1 MSVSLQPS
9 EVCFVIED
17 TGIGIP
23 ADKAS
28 VIFDDF
34 VQIDNFSDGTGI
46 GLPMAR
52 NIAQR
57 LGGDIRLDTEYNNG
71 ARFILTLPR

>member
-1 MSVSLQPS
+1 
-9 EVCFVIED
+9 
-17 TGIGIP
+17 
-23 ADKAS
+23 
-28 VIFDDF
+28 